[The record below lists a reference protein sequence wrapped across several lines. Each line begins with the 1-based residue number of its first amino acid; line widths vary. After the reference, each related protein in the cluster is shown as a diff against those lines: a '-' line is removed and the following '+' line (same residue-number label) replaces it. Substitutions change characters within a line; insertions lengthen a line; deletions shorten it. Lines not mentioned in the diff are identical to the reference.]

1 MASPTDNDE
10 GRNLLDIVEQLSA
23 IAACFATVH
32 DLESF
37 TEQIERALESLVTVE
52 YSGLYLWDFDA
63 NRLRL
68 LYAKG
73 FTQAEQEEAERTA
86 WNRHPGHVYRTQ
98 EWLHI
103 PDTDADEAQRSQ
115 SSRRSFHVRS
125 RLFMPVTFRDQSLGV
140 FGLASETPNYFT
152 SQHIAVLRFICR
164 LTGVVYRHVV
174 DQRERQLV
182 LENLDSTARRLQLL
196 VSTLPIALLVVD
208 ISGHISLAQ
217 GAALQYL
224 TDDPSSLVDCLIER
238 AFTRA
243 PTLASTISDALAGQS
258 KIAEH
263 TIGDQTLEVRA
274 QAHQNGGATV
284 MVHNISEQKR
294 NLEQMRRLNEELSRA
309 RDQALLATRAKS
321 DFLATMSHELRT
333 PLNAIIGY
341 AELADEELEYP
352 DACTSDDLK
361 RIHSSAGQ
369 LLQLINDI
377 LDVSKIE
384 AGRLVLDIQR
394 IDIAAL
400 LKAVEVAIAPIQ
412 QRNRNH
418 LDVVVGDNLGAIE
431 ADETALRRILINLLG
446 NANKFTDAGDI
457 ILRVWVEH
465 VRGERRLN
473 FSVRDTGIGMSQA
486 QLSRVFEAFTQAD
499 ASTSRKYG
507 GTGLGLTITRQLVHL
522 MGGEI
527 DVSSTP
533 GEGSCFHV
541 WIPALVSVGR

>member
-1 MASPTDNDE
+1 MDNE
-10 GRNLLDIVEQLSA
+10 GRDLIAVVDQLST
-23 IAACFATVH
+23 IASCFAMVN
-32 DLESF
+32 DLGSF
-37 TEQIERALESLVTVE
+37 TEQIELALESLVDVE
-52 YSGLYLWDFDA
+52 YTGLYLWDFDE

-68 LYAKG
+68 FCAKG
-73 FTQAEQEEAERTA
+73 FTDQERAEAERTA
-86 WNRHPGHVYRTQ
+86 WNRHPGHIYRTQ
-98 EWLHI
+98 EVVHVH
-103 PDTDADEAQRSQ
+103 DTEADHRTQ
-115 SSRRSFHVRS
+115 SSRRSFRVRS
-125 RLFMPVTFRDQSLGV
+125 RLFMPVTVRDQTLGV
-140 FGLASETPNYFT
+140 FGLASCIPNQFNE
-152 SQHIAVLRFICR
+152 QHVAVLRFICR
-164 LTGVVYRHVV
+164 LTGVVYRHLL
-174 DQRERQLV
+174 DQRERQKVQADLV
-182 LENLDSTARRLQLL
+182 STARRLQLL
-196 VSTLPIALLVVD
+196 VSTLPIALIVVD
-208 ISGHISLAQ
+208 VSGHISLAQ
-217 GAALQYL
+217 GAALDHL
-224 TDDPSSLVDCLIER
+224 SDDPSSLVDCLIER

-243 PTLASTISDALAGQS
+243 PALAMTISDALAGQS

-284 MVHNISEQKR
+284 MVHNITEQKR
-294 NLEQMRRLNEELSRA
+294 NLDQMRRLNEELSRT
-309 RDQALLATRAKS
+309 RDQALAATRAKS

-341 AELADEELEYP
+341 AELADEELGFE

-361 RIHSSAGQ
+361 RIHTSAGQ

-394 IDIAAL
+394 LDIHEL

-412 QRNRNH
+412 QRNCND
-418 LDVVVGDNLGAIE
+418 LQVIVADNLGVLE

-446 NANKFTDAGDI
+446 NANKFTNAGDI
-457 ILRVWVEH
+457 LLRVWVEH
-465 VRGERRLN
+465 VRGQRRLN
-473 FSVRDTGIGMSQA
+473 LSVRDTGIGMTQA

-507 GTGLGLTITRQLVHL
+507 GTGLGLTITRQLVHM

-527 DVSSTP
+527 DVTSTP